1 MHSFPPSCV
10 PVLYCDV
17 LKFGPPQP
25 PPAPPQWGAD
35 TFHGV
40 VFWSDRLGSEPT
52 GRGLEDFP
60 GQAAIHWEAA
70 PTLAR

>member
-1 MHSFPPSCV
+1 MRLTEFAEAEAAPHT
-10 PVLYCDV
+10 
-17 LKFGPPQP
+17 
-25 PPAPPQWGAD
+25 PPASEAPP
-35 TFHGV
+35 FHGV

-70 PTLAR
+70 PMLAR

>member
-1 MHSFPPSCV
+1 MIFSLSLTHDGLCKES
-10 PVLYCDV
+10 YYRRQ
-17 LKFGPPQP
+17 G
-25 PPAPPQWGAD
+25 GIMG
-35 TFHGV
+35 FHGV

-70 PTLAR
+70 PMLAR